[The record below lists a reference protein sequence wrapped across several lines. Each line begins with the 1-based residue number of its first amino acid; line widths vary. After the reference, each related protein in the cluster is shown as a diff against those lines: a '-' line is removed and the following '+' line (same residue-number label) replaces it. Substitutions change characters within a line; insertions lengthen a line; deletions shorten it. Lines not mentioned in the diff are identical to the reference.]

1 VNVLNSG
8 KTRQVRK
15 VRLGDHLCL
24 PFASDDEQRE
34 VLTTYIV
41 DGLAR
46 GERVIYYADR
56 TAPDVIGSWLADSGV
71 EISRMVDEG
80 RLEIRSVGND
90 YLFGG
95 RFEPEVVI
103 TTLWV
108 EMRQARDAG
117 YPGLR
122 ISGEMTSELRPV
134 ASEQALMEFENRLSR
149 VFHSRELAAICQYDQ
164 RLFNEAAVTGMI
176 ACHPQV
182 VQIDPL
188 HDDRRLRIIPT
199 YAPRGLRVVGT
210 VDVMTVGALISTL
223 RLATRWPDQNL
234 HLNLAEL
241 EFIDVAGVRAIVRT
255 AAALEPG
262 RFLIVEQLAAG
273 LRKVFGVVGWDRT
286 PGLRF
291 AEGAEEVDP

>member
-1 VNVLNSG
+1 MLNSG

-15 VRLGDHLCL
+15 IRLGDHLCL

-34 VLTTYIV
+34 VLTTYIA

-46 GERVIYYADR
+46 GERVLYYADR
-56 TAPDVIGSWLADSGV
+56 TGPDVIGSWLADSGV
-71 EISRMVDEG
+71 EIDRVVDEG
-80 RLEIRSVGND
+80 RLEIRSVD
-90 YLFGG
+90 DSYLFGG
-95 RFEPEVVI
+95 RFEPEVAV

-108 EMRQARDAG
+108 EVRQARDAG

-134 ASEQALMEFENRLSR
+134 ADERTLVEFENRLSR
-149 VFHSRELAAICQYDQ
+149 VFRSRELAAICQYDQ
-164 RLFNEAAVTGMI
+164 RLFDQAAVTGMI

-188 HDDRRLRIIPT
+188 HDDRRLRIVPT
-199 YAPRGLRVVGT
+199 YAPRGLRIVGT
-210 VDVMTVGALISTL
+210 VDVMTVGALTTTL
-223 RLATRWPDQNL
+223 HLATRWPEQNL
-234 HLNLAEL
+234 RLNLGEL

-255 AAALEPG
+255 AAGLEPG
-262 RFLIVEQLAAG
+262 RFLIVEQLAPG
-273 LRKVFGVVGWDRT
+273 LRKVFEVVGWDRT

-291 AEGAEEVDP
+291 AEGPEEEDP